1 MKISREVRIGA
12 FSIIIITLFI
22 IGLNFIKGKD
32 IFHKHRTYYAV
43 FNAISGLQ
51 DAAPVQLNGLT
62 IGKVTDIRFESK
74 NSSKVLVELTV
85 YNPIFIPSNSIA
97 RLNSS
102 DILGTKNI
110 ELILGNTQIP
120 ALIGDT
126 LKSELSL
133 SLTEEVNRQ
142 VAPIKKKAEDLLSS
156 LDTMV
161 TVLHTVFNSETR
173 RNLTESFARIRST
186 ITNLESTSYNI
197 DTLVYGQRKRMERI
211 MFNIESITENI
222 RENDENITTIISNFA
237 AISDTLAK
245 ANIAKT
251 ITNVNV
257 VLTEVSNI
265 TSKINSG
272 EGSIG
277 LLVND
282 KKLYNNLDKSSF
294 ELEQLIKDMKLNPH
308 RYLNFS
314 VFPPSKKRMEFK
326 PEGEQ

>member
-12 FSIIIITLFI
+12 FSIVIITLFI
-22 IGLNFIKGKD
+22 IGLNFVKGKD

-62 IGKVTDIRFESK
+62 IGKVTDIRFENE
-74 NSSKVLVELTV
+74 NSSKVLVELTIS
-85 YNPIFIPSNSIA
+85 NPIFIPSNSIA

-110 ELILGNTQIP
+110 ELQLGDTQSP
-120 ALIGDT
+120 ALSGDT
-126 LKSELSL
+126 LKSEMSL

-161 TVLHTVFNSETR
+161 TVLHAVFNSETR

-211 MFNIESITENI
+211 LFNIEAITENV
-222 RENDENITTIISNFA
+222 RENDENISSIISNFA

-257 VLTEVSNI
+257 VLSEFSGI
-265 TSKINSG
+265 TQKINSG

-277 LLVND
+277 LLLND
-282 KKLYNNLDKSSF
+282 KSLYNNLDKSSA
-294 ELEQLIKDMKLNPH
+294 ELEHLIKDMKTNPQ

-314 VFPPSKKRMEFK
+314 VFPPSRKKMEIQA
-326 PEGEQ
+326 PANP

>member
-12 FSIIIITLFI
+12 FSIVIITLFI
-22 IGLNFIKGKD
+22 IGLNFVKGKD

-51 DAAPVQLNGLT
+51 DAAPVQLNGLN
-62 IGKVTDIRFESK
+62 IGKVTDIRFENN
-74 NSSKVLVELTV
+74 NSSKVLVELTI
-85 YNPIFIPSNSIA
+85 YNPIVIPSNSIA

-110 ELILGNTQIP
+110 ELVLGDSQSISES
-120 ALIGDT
+120 GDT
-126 LKSELSL
+126 LKSEVSL

-197 DTLVYGQRKRMERI
+197 DTLIYGQRKRMERI
-211 MFNIESITENI
+211 MFNIEAITENV
-222 RENDENITTIISNFA
+222 RENDENITTILNNFA

-245 ANIAKT
+245 ANLAKT
-251 ITNVNV
+251 ITDVNK
-257 VLTEVSNI
+257 VLLQVEGITE
-265 TSKINSG
+265 KINKG
-272 EGSIG
+272 EGSMG
-277 LLVND
+277 LFIND
-282 KKLYNNLDKSSF
+282 KALYNNLDKTSA
-294 ELEQLIKDMKLNPH
+294 ELEKLITDMKLNPH

-314 VFPPSKKRMEFK
+314 VFPPSKKRMEFQE
-326 PEGEQ
+326 PEIK

>member
-12 FSIIIITLFI
+12 FSIIIITLFV

-43 FNAISGLQ
+43 FNSITGLQ
-51 DAAPVQLNGLT
+51 DAAPVQLNGLMV
-62 IGKVTDIRFESK
+62 GKVTDIRFE
-74 NSSKVLVELTV
+74 NSTSSRILVELTV
-85 YNPIFIPSNSIA
+85 YNPIAIPSNSIA

-110 ELILGNTQIP
+110 ELILGTAHTQ
-120 ALIGDT
+120 ALSGDT
-126 LKSELSL
+126 LLSEISL

-142 VAPIKKKAEDLLSS
+142 VAPIKKKAEDLISS

-161 TVLHTVFNSETR
+161 TVLHSVFNSETR

-245 ANIAKT
+245 ANIANT

-257 VLTEVSNI
+257 VLSKVSDI
-265 TSKINSG
+265 TNKINSG
-272 EGSIG
+272 EGSLG

-282 KKLYNNLDKSSF
+282 KKLYNNLEKSSA

-314 VFPPSKKRMEFK
+314 VFPPSKKRMEYH
-326 PEGEQ
+326 PEPNL